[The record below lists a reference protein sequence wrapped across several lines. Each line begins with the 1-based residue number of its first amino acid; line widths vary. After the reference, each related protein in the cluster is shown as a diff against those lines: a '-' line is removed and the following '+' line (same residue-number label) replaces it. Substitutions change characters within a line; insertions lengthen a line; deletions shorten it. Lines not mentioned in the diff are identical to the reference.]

1 MFSTYEYT
9 VNAQTH
15 WQTCTVRTHQRK
27 DKICVELLNV
37 TSHAPSLQQS
47 DWVIILLLFIFFL
60 APAYT
65 ALGLQGSDWG
75 PVSHASLA
83 RLSCPTSPCST
94 TTFPN
99 QSPHATIIDI
109 LYYIRIST
117 MLLTAWIPPCS
128 QDLGAKCGHTM
139 CTYYTTGA
147 KHTVCTIQGT
157 CFTIHCILHVPTTV
171 IVYQHGTLSV
181 CLYSTVY

>member
-1 MFSTYEYT
+1 MDRH
-9 VNAQTH
+9 VQL
-15 WQTCTVRTHQRK
+15 CTHQCK
-27 DKICVELLNV
+27 TKFVLSCLM
-37 TSHAPSLQQS
+37 SLFMHPVCRS
-47 DWVIILLLFIFFL
+47 LFFFSLFSSLLLSTTT
-60 APAYT
+60 YT
-65 ALGLQGSDWG
+65 TPRLQGSDCG
-75 PVSHASLA
+75 TVSHASLA
-83 RLSCPTSPCST
+83 RLSCPTCSA

-99 QSPHATIIDI
+99 QSPRATII
-109 LYYIRIST
+109 LYYIRISM

-157 CFTIHCILHVPTTV
+157 CSTIHCILHVPTTV

-181 CLYSTVY
+181 CVYTTVCWTRFGH